1 MHRLSFLGG
10 VQPKTVCSA
19 GSVYLWGWDVR
30 VCVCVCVY
38 LCLCVGVCVGRVA
51 FVRRGCVYPIP
62 VYLTRYLTSSFFY
75 LDSISCQHSGEQ
87 NSFALV
93 FPFSLY
99 SAVHKLLLSHFCAAG
114 AFLSEWLSFS
124 FKLVWADL
132 PCNKISTC
140 RTERHAIQHDC
151 NSLKLSGMCCH
162 CLTAHCVIRKLTALQ
177 ADRLVSSAWCVCIF
191 ANIHYAFW
199 HVSACIYA
207 CPCVYKAYRA
217 HTVCAWLYGCACAT
231 VCLSEWLT
239 DNRPPEDG
247 GMTIAHPSSVIQH
260 STGAI
265 NF

>member
-1 MHRLSFLGG
+1 M
-10 VQPKTVCSA
+10 Q
-19 GSVYLWGWDVR
+19 WG
-30 VCVCVCVY
+30 
-38 LCLCVGVCVGRVA
+38 VA
-51 FVRRGCVYPIP
+51 FVQGCCVYPIP
-62 VYLTRYLTSSFFY
+62 VYLTRYLTSSLFFIFFFY

-87 NSFALV
+87 NSFTLV

-114 AFLSEWLSFS
+114 TFLSKWLSFS

-140 RTERHAIQHDC
+140 WTEWHAIQHDC

-162 CLTAHCVIRKLTALQ
+162 CLGVCTAHY
-177 ADRLVSSAWCVCIF
+177 VSSEKLRRAGFASWQPCCFFSVMCLHMHKYLLCISVCFCLHIR
-191 ANIHYAFW
+191 
-199 HVSACIYA
+199 A
-207 CPCVYKAYRA
+207 CPCVYRVYRV
-217 HTVCAWLYGCACAT
+217 HTSCPWVFLYGCACAT
-231 VCLSEWLT
+231 VCLPEWLT
-239 DNRPPEDG
+239 DKRPPEDG